1 MTDDAYLAGI
11 EEMYD
16 GEVRGERL
24 MLALH
29 AVAKTPRDAWQF
41 ANVLQLETETKARLR
56 RLLLRRGL
64 SVAETA
70 DLSSLP
76 GRVAGYVER
85 SWRDYAA
92 ATATRLEPIVE
103 RYEAIA
109 ALGPA
114 EDQDILRA
122 VVAHEAAL
130 VEWARI
136 EAGGPSDRS
145 LDWLVSLLKFP
156 IDRLV

>member
-1 MTDDAYLAGI
+1 MTDDAYLEGI
-11 EEMYD
+11 QELYD

-24 MLALH
+24 LLALQ
-29 AVAKTPRDAWQF
+29 AVAKTPREAWHF

-56 RLLLRRGL
+56 PLLLRRGL
-64 SVAETA
+64 DIAETA

-76 GRVAGYVER
+76 GRVAGYVEQ

-92 ATATRLEPIVE
+92 ATAARLEPIVK

-114 EDQDILRA
+114 EDQDILQA
-122 VVAHEAAL
+122 TVAHEAAL

-136 EAGGPSDRS
+136 EAGGPTDRS
-145 LDWLVSLLKFP
+145 LDWVVSLLKFP
-156 IDRLV
+156 IDRPA